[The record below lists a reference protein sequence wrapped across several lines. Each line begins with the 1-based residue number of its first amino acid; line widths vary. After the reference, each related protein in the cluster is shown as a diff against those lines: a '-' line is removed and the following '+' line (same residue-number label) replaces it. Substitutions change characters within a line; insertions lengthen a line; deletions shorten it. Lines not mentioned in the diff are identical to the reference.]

1 MNKDQVNKVDKAH
14 IPIVIGVNGGTASG
28 KTTFAEKIRDMLLS
42 TGHKTVMIS
51 QDSFYKNLNKEQLLA
66 VEQNNYNFDHPDAI
80 DFNAMKRVLKELV
93 FKGTIQNVE
102 KKEIEKKEKTSDKTL
117 SKASEPSDDSSE
129 KSEEP
134 SEKSEESAENYVE
147 VPIYDF
153 VTHQRSKEVNKVV
166 PGDSIIIEGLFI
178 FNDPELRSLMN
189 IKLFVDVDDDTRL
202 ARRIRRDIMSRGRDV
217 NQILESYEKYVKPG
231 YRFFIEPYKRYSDI
245 IVPYGGHNE
254 VAVLMI
260 SQYLRRVE
268 INSDPNDSII
278 LSRSK

>member
-1 MNKDQVNKVDKAH
+1 MNKDQVSKVDKAH

-102 KKEIEKKEKTSDKTL
+102 KNASDKT
-117 SKASEPSDDSSE
+117 PSE
-129 KSEEP
+129 KLDAEP
-134 SEKSEESAENYVE
+134 SEESSSSSDENNYVE